1 MITNDKRPGPRRI
14 WSFAFAAF
22 LAVGCGSQTEPV
34 SEYHDLSGQWE
45 GTITSTDYPPHIVG
59 TVTATVTQEA
69 DDSLWSGTL
78 EIDGELVDED
88 IRWPYEESFSIGGT
102 VSKGEDPKISF
113 SLRSLQCSDNVW
125 GYAGEYRSADETLA
139 TTATGEQKFWD
150 PNYPCT
156 PASHVTPTIKMSKE
170 RE

>member
-34 SEYHDLSGQWE
+34 SEHQDLSGRWE
-45 GTITSTDYPPHIVG
+45 GTVTSTGPGLNIVG

-78 EIDGELVDED
+78 EIDGELRDQDVR
-88 IRWPYEESFSIGGT
+88 IAYKESFSIGGT
-102 VSKGEDPKISF
+102 VSKGEDPRVST
-113 SLRSLQCSDNVW
+113 SLESSQCPGNVW

-150 PNYPCT
+150 PTYPCT
-156 PASHVTPTIKMSKE
+156 PATHLTPTITMSKE